1 MSDQNTG
8 LFALLVM
15 LLMILIRVPIAIS
28 MLITGVAG
36 NIYLQGVE
44 ASLVQFQLLSWEIAT
59 NFILI
64 ALPLFIW
71 MGQLGYSSGI
81 GKDLYNCFHK
91 WFGHRPGGLA
101 ISSVVSTASFGAIT
115 GSSVATV
122 MTMGKMLMPEMKRY
136 RYASSLSSGSL
147 ASAGV
152 LAILIPPSVPLVFY
166 GVWTESSIGDLF
178 IAGVIPGLLLTLMFS
193 LFIWI
198 YCHFKPSLG
207 PPGEKY
213 PFQEKLASLLN
224 LLPALCVMI
233 LVLGSIYGG
242 IATTSEAAA
251 VGVAG
256 MLLVALAKKRL
267 NRHALK
273 ESISESSKL
282 SSNIFLL
289 LLGGGVFSRF
299 LVQTDLTEIWIQ
311 SISDL
316 GLSLYVVIAA
326 LVLMY
331 LLLGAIID
339 TFGMIILTLP
349 FVFPLITSMG
359 IDRVWFGIFIVLMIE
374 LSLITPPIG
383 LNVIVMKQVVPD
395 VPLLDIYKG
404 TFPFVLICLFMVLL
418 LVIFP
423 ELALWL
429 PSQIH

>member
-1 MSDQNTG
+1 MSDQNVG
-8 LFALLVM
+8 LLAMLVM

-28 MLITGVAG
+28 MLITGVVG
-36 NIYLQGVE
+36 NTYFQGFD
-44 ASLVQFQLLSWEIAT
+44 ATLVQFQLLSWEVAT

-71 MGQLGYSSGI
+71 MGQLGYSSGV
-81 GKDLYNCFHK
+81 GKDLYSCFYK

-101 ISSVVSTASFGAIT
+101 VSSIVSTASFGAVT

-136 RYASSLSSGSL
+136 HYTNSLSSGSL

-178 IAGVIPGLLLTLMFS
+178 IAGVIPGILLTLMFS
-193 LFIWI
+193 VYIWG
-198 YCHFKPSLG
+198 YCYFKPASGPAGRKFPLSEKFTSLVNLV
-207 PPGEKY
+207 
-213 PFQEKLASLLN
+213 PFLS
-224 LLPALCVMI
+224 VMI

-242 IATTSEAAA
+242 IATTTEAAA
-251 VGVAG
+251 VGVSG
-256 MLLVALAKKRL
+256 MLVIALAKKRL
-267 NRHALK
+267 NKSLLAL
-273 ESISESSKL
+273 SISESSKL

-289 LLGGGVFSRF
+289 LLGGGIFSRF
-299 LVQTDLTEIWIQ
+299 LVQTDLSSILVQ
-311 SISDL
+311 SIAGM
-316 GLSLYVVIAA
+316 GLSPYLVIAA
-326 LVLMY
+326 LVLLY
-331 LLLGAIID
+331 LLLGAFID

-349 FVFPLITSMG
+349 FVFPLVISIG
-359 IDRVWFGIFIVLMIE
+359 IDPVWFGIFIVMMIE

-395 VPLLDIYKG
+395 VPLMDIYKG
-404 TFPFVLICLFMVLL
+404 TLPFVVICLLMVFL
-418 LVIFP
+418 LVMFP

-429 PSQIH
+429 PSKIK

>member
-1 MSDQNTG
+1 MNDQSVG

-15 LLMILIRVPIAIS
+15 LLMILIRVPIAMA
-28 MLITGVAG
+28 MLITGVVG
-36 NIYLQGVE
+36 NIYLQGLE
-44 ASLVQFQLLSWEIAT
+44 ASLVQFQLLSWEVAT

-81 GKDLYNCFHK
+81 GRDLYNCFHK

-101 ISSVVSTASFGAIT
+101 VSSVVSTASFGAIT

-136 RYASSLSSGSL
+136 GYANSLSSGSL

-152 LAILIPPSVPLVFY
+152 LAILIPPSIPLVFY
-166 GVWTESSIGDLF
+166 GVWTESSIADLF
-178 IAGVIPGLLLTLMFS
+178 IAGIVPGLLLTLMFS
-193 LFIWI
+193 VFIWG
-198 YCHFKPSLG
+198 YCHVKPSLG

-213 PFQEKLASLLN
+213 STQEKLSSLLS
-224 LLPALCVMI
+224 LLPALMVML

-267 NRHALK
+267 TKKVLTQ
-273 ESISESSKL
+273 SMGESSKL

-289 LLGGGVFSRF
+289 LLGGGIFSRF
-299 LVQTDLTEIWIQ
+299 LVQTDLIEIWIQ
-311 SISDL
+311 SISSL
-316 GLSLYVVIAA
+316 GLSPYQVIAA
-326 LVLMY
+326 LVIMY

-359 IDRVWFGIFIVLMIE
+359 IDKVWFGIFIVLMIE

-383 LNVIVMKQVVPD
+383 LNVIVMKQVVPS

-404 TFPFVLICLFMVLL
+404 TFPFVLICLFMVFL
-418 LVIFP
+418 LVVFP
-423 ELALWL
+423 EIALWL

>member
-1 MSDQNTG
+1 MSDQNIG
-8 LFALLVM
+8 LFALLM
-15 LLMILIRVPIAIS
+15 MMLMILIRIPIAIS

-36 NIYLQGVE
+36 SIYFQGFE
-44 ASLVQFQLLSWEIAT
+44 ATLVQFQLLSWEVAT

-101 ISSVVSTASFGAIT
+101 VSSVVSTASFGAIT

-122 MTMGKMLMPEMKRY
+122 MTMGKILMPEMKRY
-136 RYASSLSSGSL
+136 HYANSLASGSL
-147 ASAGV
+147 ASASV
-152 LAILIPPSVPLVFY
+152 LAILIPPSIPLVFY

-178 IAGVIPGLLLTLMFS
+178 IAGIIPGLLLTLMFS

-213 PFQEKLASLLN
+213 PLQDKFASLLN

-233 LVLGSIYGG
+233 LVLGSIYAG

-251 VGVAG
+251 VGVGG
-256 MLLVALAKKRL
+256 MLLVALSKKRL
-267 NRHALK
+267 NLAVLK
-273 ESISESSKL
+273 ESIGESSKL

-299 LVQTDLTEIWIQ
+299 LVQTDLITTWIQ
-311 SISDL
+311 AISAL
-316 GLSLYVVIAA
+316 GLSPYLVIAA

-383 LNVIVMKQVVPD
+383 LNVIIMKQVAPD

-404 TFPFVLICLFMVLL
+404 TLPFVLICLFMVLL
-418 LVIFP
+418 LVFFP